1 MFFTCKNFMCSD
13 FTWEKKLWSRK
24 WWGEGWRP
32 LCPPFPTALISD
44 ILVGFFLDV
53 LFLLLA
59 VILSEL

>member
-32 LCPPFPTALISD
+32 LYPPFPTALISD